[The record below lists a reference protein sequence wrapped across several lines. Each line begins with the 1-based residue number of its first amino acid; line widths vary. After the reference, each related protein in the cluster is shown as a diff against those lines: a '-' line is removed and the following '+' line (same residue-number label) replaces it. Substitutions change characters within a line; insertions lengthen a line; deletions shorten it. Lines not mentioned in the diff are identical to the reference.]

1 MDNVLL
7 AGGDM
12 LGIQKYN
19 IFGNYD
25 KTEDD
30 KHSLGEIIF
39 LAVIFMIML

>member
-7 AGGDM
+7 ASGDM
-12 LGIQKYN
+12 LGMQKYN

-30 KHSLGEIIF
+30 KHSLWEIIF
-39 LAVIFMIML
+39 LAVIFMVMV